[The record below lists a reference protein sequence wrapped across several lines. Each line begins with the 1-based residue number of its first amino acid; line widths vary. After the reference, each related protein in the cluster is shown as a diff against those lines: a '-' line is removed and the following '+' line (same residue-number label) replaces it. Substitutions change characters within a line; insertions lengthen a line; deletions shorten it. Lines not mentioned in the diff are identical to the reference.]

1 MSIESD
7 TSLESNMKGNYV
19 MDFLTV
25 EVKRNT
31 YVAFY
36 FDGTKDSAVGFAR
49 KFDVFYRESVER
61 EGEYIIQLNEEGELV
76 TKGQYILI
84 DGKVMKRYT
93 QDEFIDTFRI
103 IHDSRQR
110 PASFLSDD

>member
-1 MSIESD
+1 
-7 TSLESNMKGNYV
+7 

-49 KFDVFYRESVER
+49 KFDVFYRESVEHKDQ
-61 EGEYIIQLNEEGELV
+61 YIIQLNEEGELV

-93 QDEFIDTFRI
+93 QDEFIDVFRV

-110 PASFLSDD
+110 SASFMSED